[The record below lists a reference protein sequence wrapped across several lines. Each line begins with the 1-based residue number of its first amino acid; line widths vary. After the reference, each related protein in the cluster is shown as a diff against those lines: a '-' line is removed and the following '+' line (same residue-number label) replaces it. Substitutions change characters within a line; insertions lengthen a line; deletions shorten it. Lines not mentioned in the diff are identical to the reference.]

1 MTTGTRASAST
12 PHASSSSGS
21 TGLNTPTCT
30 CTLNSR
36 APAARASRTS
46 SPADGSG
53 KKVPEWTASGTR
65 AANSVH
71 QSLSHR
77 AIPVRWA

>member
-1 MTTGTRASAST
+1 MTVGTRASAST

-21 TGLNTPTCT
+21 TGLNTPTWT

-36 APAARASRTS
+36 APAVSASRTS
-46 SPADGSG
+46 CAADGSG

-71 QSLSHR
+71 HSLSHR
-77 AIPVRWA
+77 AMSGRWA